1 MKAADF
7 YISKEAEFKV
17 LTNRTEVMQLILKLL
32 QKDVLTIKTY
42 IEAAGLEAKEN
53 TKSLEEL
60 EKSTSDNIKQ
70 IKQQIETLQTKEKE
84 VPSFIHSNSAL

>member
-42 IEAAGLEAKEN
+42 MEAEGLEAKEN

-70 IKQQIETLQTKEKE
+70 IKQQIETLQTNEKE